1 MIAWT
6 KVVPT
11 KLEPGILNRTQRVT
25 KEHYISNP
33 KFLVYQELP
42 PNTYI
47 FVTGI
52 PIDFNMIDRRRN
64 ERLRVSE
71 DLFLSSIETMLM
83 KLTKPEN
90 PVSQTLC
97 PGLTR
102 ASPQTLPFLVAA
114 SLLMLI

>member
-25 KEHYISNP
+25 KEPYISNP

-47 FVTGI
+47 FVSGI

-64 ERLRVSE
+64 ERLRISE
-71 DLFLSSIETMLM
+71 DLFLSSIEI
-83 KLTKPEN
+83 
-90 PVSQTLC
+90 C
-97 PGLTR
+97 
-102 ASPQTLPFLVAA
+102 
-114 SLLMLI
+114 